1 MKLRGIT
8 VLCGFIGKRTHSVHK
23 GGVIMAR
30 NKYKTHVEPNLA
42 LIKSLR
48 RDGQTEEQIYKRL
61 DVGHTA
67 WNDYKNKHA
76 DLSEALKTSK
86 ESLIAKIEESL
97 FTKALE
103 GNMTAI
109 IFSLKNLAPS
119 KWKDKREI
127 SNDEKQN
134 EEFLSALGRFTE
146 AIAK

>member
-1 MKLRGIT
+1 
-8 VLCGFIGKRTHSVHK
+8 
-23 GGVIMAR
+23 MAR

-67 WNDYKNKHA
+67 WNDYKNKYTE
-76 DLSEALKTSK
+76 LSDALKTSK
-86 ESLIAKIEESL
+86 QTLIAKIEESL
-97 FTKALE
+97 FTKALD

-119 KWKDKREI
+119 KWKDKHEI
-127 SNDEKQN
+127 SSDEKQTN
-134 EEFLSALGRFTE
+134 EFLSALDRFTK
-146 AIAK
+146 AIQE